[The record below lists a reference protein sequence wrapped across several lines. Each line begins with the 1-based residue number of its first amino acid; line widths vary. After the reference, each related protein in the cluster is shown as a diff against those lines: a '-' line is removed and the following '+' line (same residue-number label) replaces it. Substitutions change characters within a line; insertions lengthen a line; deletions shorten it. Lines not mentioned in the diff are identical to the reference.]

1 MPKIE
6 KDRHLNMVFVE
17 FIEGL
22 GRVADKLSLPPF
34 FDNMDG
40 VPAGMETTSS
50 EMTGSDRKL
59 KFNSLPLHV
68 KIETL
73 IMMIIGAT
81 AKKDTYNKI
90 EAKMRK
96 FHLSQTQEH
105 KTKFVR
111 MFIYFLTPHST

>member
-1 MPKIE
+1 
-6 KDRHLNMVFVE
+6 MVFVE

-40 VPAGMETTSS
+40 VPPGMETSS
-50 EMTGSDRKL
+50 GEMTATDRKL
-59 KFNSLPLHV
+59 KFSSLPLHV

-81 AKKDTYNKI
+81 VKKDTFNKI
-90 EAKMRK
+90 EVKMRK
-96 FHLSQTQEH
+96 FHLSQTLEH
-105 KTKFVR
+105 KTKFIRKLIVQ
-111 MFIYFLTPHST
+111 I